1 MVVRSSGTHILVSRF
16 FLLLLSLACFSGS
29 AAAQTSSGTLRGMV
43 TDPSG
48 AAVPQAKVTVTGPGG
63 EKSATS
69 NREGSYEI
77 GGLAAGKYAV
87 KAAAKGFATFESP
100 DVEIPAGQVRKL
112 DVPLA
117 LEVVEEKVEVQDQ
130 NSTQID
136 VAPSENASALIIK
149 GQDLEALSDDPDEL
163 QAELQALAGP
173 GAGPNGGQI
182 YIDGFT
188 GGQLPPKSSIRE
200 IRINQNP
207 FSAEFD
213 KLGYGRIEIFT
224 KPGTDQF
231 HGQVFVNDTGSFLNS
246 KNPLVPADVQPDYQT
261 QMFNGVISGPINKHA
276 SFFVN
281 AERRNINDN
290 NIVDA
295 QSIGVQQGVGNPR
308 RRTNVSPRLD
318 YQVSPNNTLSVRY
331 QFTQDDHGSDG
342 VGGLNLASQAYNV
355 TNREQTLQISDT
367 QIVSPRT
374 INETRFQYIRDRNN
388 QDPLDFSPT
397 INVLGAFVGGGNN
410 QGIFASHSDH
420 FELQNY
426 TSMALGKHMLKF
438 GGRLREVRDAQDSYG
453 NFNGMF
459 IFPSLEAFNGT
470 SCPTPQPCPSQFS
483 IVTGKPLAKLSLF
496 DAGLFT
502 QDDWR
507 IRPNMTLS
515 LGLRFETQTQ
525 INDHADL
532 APRLGFAWGLGHGK
546 TPPKTVLRAGF
557 GIFYDRFADNL
568 LLQAEQLNGINQQ
581 TYIVNS
587 PTFYPTVPPLSSLSS
602 LGVTPIPTRYQ
613 VDSRLHAPYV
623 IQSAVAVERQVTKKA
638 TVALTYLNSRGFDQL
653 VLRNANAPVPGTAGS
668 TVQPLGAA
676 AGNIYVYESE
686 AVFRQ
691 NQLIANFRVN
701 AGSRLSLFGFYS
713 LSYAN
718 GDTGAMLS
726 SGGATS
732 SMFMVG
738 TPATV
743 NFLSNSYNINA
754 DYGRTAFDI
763 RHRFAMGGTIGLP
776 YAFRLS
782 PFVLA
787 TSGRPF
793 NITAGEDLNNDSIFN
808 DRPYFA
814 NADHC
819 DNDVSCFSTT
829 PTGQPVVPINYGTG
843 PAQVTFN
850 LRLAK
855 TIGLG
860 KKVGTTA
867 AAGGP
872 GGPGGPGGGG
882 GRGGRGGGPGGG
894 LGPRGLTGGG
904 GGSPF
909 GLGGAT
915 DRRYSLTFSIA
926 ARNLLNTENLAP
938 PVGVISSP
946 LSFGH
951 SVALAGGPFG
961 TTSANRRIDLQMMF
975 TF

>member
-1 MVVRSSGTHILVSRF
+1 MVARSSGTHILTSHF
-16 FLLLLSLACFSGS
+16 FLLLLSLVWLAGS
-29 AAAQTSSGTLRGMV
+29 IAAQTASGTLRGMV

-48 AAVPQAKVTVTGPGG
+48 AAVPQAKVTVTGPSG

-69 NREGSYEI
+69 NREGGYEI

-87 KAAAKGFATFESP
+87 TAAAKGFATFESP
-100 DVEIPAGQVRKL
+100 DVEIQAGQVRKL

-130 NSTQID
+130 TTTQID

-231 HGQVFVNDTGSFLNS
+231 HGQVFFNDTGSFLNS
-246 KNPLVPADVQPDYQT
+246 KNPLVPADVQPGYQT
-261 QMFNGVISGPINKHA
+261 QMFNGVLSGPINKHA

-290 NIVDA
+290 SIVFAPD
-295 QSIGVQQGVGNPR
+295 IGIQQGLGNPR
-308 RRTNVSPRLD
+308 RRTNISPRLD

-342 VGGLNLASQAYNV
+342 VGGLNLATQAYNV

-397 INVLGAFVGGGNN
+397 IDVLGEFVGGGNN
-410 QGIFASHSDH
+410 QGTVASHGDH

-438 GGRLREVRDAQDSYG
+438 GGRLREVRDAQDSNQ
-453 NFNGMF
+453 NFNGTLTY
-459 IFPSLEAFNGT
+459 STLAAY
-470 SCPTPQPCPSQFS
+470 CPISQAPCPVPSPGPFSQYSIAFS
-483 IVTGKPLAKLSLF
+483 HSGNPPVKLSLF

-515 LGLRFETQTQ
+515 MGLRFETQTQ

-557 GIFYDRFADNL
+557 GIFYDRFADNF
-568 LLQAEQLNGINQQ
+568 LLQAEQLNGINQLQ
-581 TYIVNS
+581 TIQSS
-587 PTFYPTVPPLSSLSS
+587 PGGPLVPT
-602 LGVTPIPTRYQ
+602 TYQ

-653 VLRNANAPVPGTAGS
+653 VLRNANAP
-668 TVQPLGAA
+668 QPSGIQPFGAA

-713 LSYAN
+713 LNYAN

-726 SGGATS
+726 NGGATS

-782 PFVLA
+782 PFILA

-819 DNDVSCFSTT
+819 DNEVSCFSTT

-882 GRGGRGGGPGGG
+882 RGGRGGGPGGG

-915 DRRYSLTFSIA
+915 NRRYSLTFSIA

-938 PVGVISSP
+938 PVGIISSP
-946 LSFGH
+946 NTFGH